1 MEKFPRSS
9 LEKGTPWFDQ
19 KIHQNQGSIK
29 VFIDPQKSW
38 AFYHENHPKPE
49 VKNNLLL
56 DCNQKTNRPS
66 SSFDLEKN
74 DLHMNTIDDEYF
86 SDDPYR
92 GSFSNKE
99 IRNKFIRK
107 VYGIIGVQLAVTITI
122 CAILYFPYFLII
134 FY

>member
-19 KIHQNQGSIK
+19 KIHQNQDSIK
-29 VFIDPQKSW
+29 VYVHPQKSR
-38 AFYHENHPKPE
+38 AFYHKNHSKPV
-49 VKNNLLL
+49 VKNNSLL
-56 DCNQKTNRPS
+56 DCNQQTNRS
-66 SSFDLEKN
+66 SSQSDLEKN
-74 DLHMNTIDDEYF
+74 DLHMNMIDDGYF

-92 GSFSNKE
+92 GPFSDKE

-107 VYGIIGVQLAVTITI
+107 VYGIIGAQLAVTIAI

-134 FY
+134 FD